1 MATTKRT
8 QMYFPLSLFKDLQSI
23 AQQEH
28 ASVAELVR
36 RAAQKYLEDYHEKIN
51 WKNDPLWNIIGS
63 GKSHIGDLSTEHDHY
78 LYGIS
83 KKRPSQ

>member
-1 MATTKRT
+1 MAATKRT
-8 QMYFPLSLFKDLQSI
+8 QMYFPLSLFRDLQAI

-36 RAAQKYLEDYHEKIN
+36 RAAQKYLEDYQGKIN
-51 WKNDPLWNIIGS
+51 WKNDSLWNIIGS
-63 GKSHIGDLSTEHDHY
+63 GESRIGDLSAEHDHY
-78 LYGIS
+78 LYGVS